1 MPAPLRHA
9 PVGHDVATAY
19 ECGWHILQNGE
30 LLSAAE
36 AGGFQL
42 LLTADQNLRYQQN
55 LAGRHI
61 AILVM
66 MSTDWRLVRQYTEY
80 VAAAVAT
87 SVPGSYVELPFP
99 PLALPVHR
107 DNA

>member
-9 PVGHDVATAY
+9 LVGHDVATAY
-19 ECGWHILQNGE
+19 EGGWHTLQNGE

-36 AGGFQL
+36 AEGFEL

-55 LAGRHI
+55 LGSRHV
-61 AILVM
+61 AVLALM
-66 MSTDWRLVRQYTEY
+66 RTDWRLLRQQTDF
-80 VAAAVAT
+80 VVAAVAA
-87 SVPGSYVELPFP
+87 SVPGSYVELPIP
-99 PLALPVHR
+99 PLSVPAHR